1 MAAAQWAALNDPAF
15 IVNMAGLAPNA
26 IGTSFA
32 RARVGEAVKEP
43 KTTTKTLSVTGTRG
57 NFIGEH
63 LWRRM
68 NYDVWVMK
76 CNENPAE
83 FANDPAP
90 AESGKDCRC
99 P

>member
-1 MAAAQWAALNDPAF
+1 VHQTLPLNLSSSSRGSIEDRKVWEPMAAAQWVALNDAAF

-26 IGTSFA
+26 VGTSFA

-43 KTTTKTLSVTGTRG
+43 KTTTKALSVTGTRG

-68 NYDVWVMK
+68 N
-76 CNENPAE
+76 
-83 FANDPAP
+83 
-90 AESGKDCRC
+90 
-99 P
+99 